1 MLYSAQTGNNMRYIF
16 SILGFF
22 VTIAVF
28 GQDANRQR
36 YIKIV
41 YEPNHAYVEKAI
53 ERIEAVSTVLA
64 RTTVEYRAGQSVE
77 LLPGFQAKQGA
88 VFTAHIRKGAEND
101 LQLSAFPNPFEQS
114 TTIDF
119 VLPETGRVNLYVVD
133 VKGQIVERLLENS
146 QQEAGKHTIEWKAD
160 HHSPGTYIPVLS
172 TDRQQISNRI
182 IKK

>member
-1 MLYSAQTGNNMRYIF
+1 MRYIF
-16 SILGFF
+16 TILGFF
-22 VTIAVF
+22 VTITVF

-41 YEPNHAYVEKAI
+41 YEPNQAYVEKAI

-64 RTTVEYRAGQSVE
+64 KTTVEYRAGLSVE
-77 LLPGFQAKQGA
+77 LLPGFQAKQGS
-88 VFTAHIRKGAEND
+88 VFTAHIRNVAESD
-101 LQLSAFPNPFEQS
+101 LQLTAFPNPFEQS

-119 VLPETGRVNLYVVD
+119 ILPEAGRVNLYVVD

-146 QQEAGKHTIEWKAD
+146 QQEAGKHAIEWKAD